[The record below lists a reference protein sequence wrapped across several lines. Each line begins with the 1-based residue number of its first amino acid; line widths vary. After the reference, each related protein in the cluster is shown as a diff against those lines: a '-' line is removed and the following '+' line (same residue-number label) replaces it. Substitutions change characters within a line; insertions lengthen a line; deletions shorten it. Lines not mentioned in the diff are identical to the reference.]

1 MVYSV
6 SVENYKEF
14 ENLIYNK
21 DLNISKAVVD
31 KIFDNLETTKR
42 FIYVLKILIEE
53 EDLIVDLTID
63 RKDFIDTLEKNIHIH
78 AYHEEYERC
87 AEIRD
92 VIKKLKNK
100 QL

>member
-42 FIYVLKILIEE
+42 FIYVLKIL
-53 EDLIVDLTID
+53 
-63 RKDFIDTLEKNIHIH
+63 KP
-78 AYHEEYERC
+78 
-87 AEIRD
+87 
-92 VIKKLKNK
+92 K
-100 QL
+100 QCIFYQF

>member
-6 SVENYKEF
+6 NVGSYKEF

-31 KIFDNLETTKR
+31 KIFDNLETKKR
-42 FIYVLKILIEE
+42 FIYVLKI
-53 EDLIVDLTID
+53 LIVDLTID

-92 VIKKLKNK
+92 VIQKLKNK
-100 QL
+100 